1 MRLMISSA
9 SKILLMVFA
18 ADKSFPHILLI
29 NDIFNKEGGYMF
41 FYKIV
46 DSIEDYIDHHAAIF
60 MKA

>member
-1 MRLMISSA
+1 
-9 SKILLMVFA
+9 
-18 ADKSFPHILLI
+18 LI

>member
-1 MRLMISSA
+1 
-9 SKILLMVFA
+9 MVFA